1 MVIAGIV
8 GDHDHPSRSR
18 GAGPVEGFQED
29 KEGSTVEL
37 VGLAMKEELAVA
49 KPNRTK
55 VTYAAASRMM
65 EQNRVLGLRR
75 DPHLTARTMLLKMH
89 LVGCPQVH
97 LRIGYQRLEFFLC
110 AFWRCGS
117 ACATMG
123 RGLRKRNPNCRNTL
137 WHWRTPKRAP
147 YCRSIHADKAL
158 PSHRLP
164 AMPTSR
170 GALRRTASTS
180 PHCFGLSRRGRP
192 GRSPSCKPANP
203 ASSKRRT
210 QYSTERGASPSK
222 AATSGQVKPCA
233 TKSTP
238 CKQ

>member
-1 MVIAGIV
+1 
-8 GDHDHPSRSR
+8 
-18 GAGPVEGFQED
+18 
-29 KEGSTVEL
+29 
-37 VGLAMKEELAVA
+37 
-49 KPNRTK
+49 
-55 VTYAAASRMM
+55 
-65 EQNRVLGLRR
+65 
-75 DPHLTARTMLLKMH
+75 
-89 LVGCPQVH
+89 
-97 LRIGYQRLEFFLC
+97 
-110 AFWRCGS
+110 
-117 ACATMG
+117 MG

-222 AATSGQVKPCA
+222 AATLGRSNLVPLRARHVSGDRSVILRIVESHPAAQEPPWRSQQREVLSCPHENTVSHYAQLLMSLCLE
-233 TKSTP
+233 
-238 CKQ
+238 